1 MPVIKLFSLV
11 QLIGSIT
18 FILPVSITVKYQVHI
33 YYWYLFSFTF
43 GTPSPTRPAPSFF
56 LEKCEKIHESIN
68 TLENITNPF
77 YKSRGLP
84 LHWRNWPP
92 KVFRVASM
100 ACPPIFYIMAAE
112 KEKMKTIFKAFFSRS
127 DSKNIFKCVRPS
139 DWATVQSRGR
149 RPYSGPMHLM
159 MMTSRPSFSMS
170 KGWSG
175 NLLNKVLVRRSQ
187 SAVSPIQPMPI
198 PIQPIPIPMQPEGDE
213 GQTTY
218 LRFVCHPCLSI
229 RLDAWFQRTNPYW
242 GFIWTWLLPR
252 IEVAP
257 ETEHQGGGSEQP
269 KQV

>member
-139 DWATVQSRGR
+139 DWASVQSRGR
-149 RPYSGPMHLM
+149 QPLIWIKFFLGEVKQQWAQYNQCQYQHSQYQYSQYQYQWNQREIRDKLHTWGLCAIHACRYVWMLD
-159 MMTSRPSFSMS
+159 F
-170 KGWSG
+170 K
-175 NLLNKVLVRRSQ
+175 
-187 SAVSPIQPMPI
+187 
-198 PIQPIPIPMQPEGDE
+198 
-213 GQTTY
+213 GQTHIGDSY
-218 LRFVCHPCLSI
+218 GPDCSP
-229 RLDAWFQRTNPYW
+229 
-242 GFIWTWLLPR
+242 G
-252 IEVAP
+252 
-257 ETEHQGGGSEQP
+257 
-269 KQV
+269 